1 MGLTWRPRGLS
12 KSVISRAIIGVQGTY
27 NSTYNLVTKSPG
39 GLRVLGFR
47 FL

>member
-39 GLRVLGFR
+39 PPSRVEGFGV
-47 FL
+47 